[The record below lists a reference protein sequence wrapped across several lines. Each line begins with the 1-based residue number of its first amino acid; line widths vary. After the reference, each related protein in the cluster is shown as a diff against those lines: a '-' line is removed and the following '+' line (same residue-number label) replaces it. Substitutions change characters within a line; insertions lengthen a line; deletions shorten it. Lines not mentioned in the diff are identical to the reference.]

1 MLHIIE
7 CDKANCA
14 QADAD
19 EEEYEDILPEALTSK
34 DVDIATKEDILRQFA
49 HWSDEEADEPG
60 DDEDEEGVSMEELQE
75 PESEPENGEILEE
88 KMSIDTGNALENPL
102 SGDDNDEHLN
112 DIPDAIPLP
121 ENAEIIT
128 YGRKRGVI
136 LDDVDFGD
144 DAPSSDAV
152 DQVAEDAVSS
162 DGNQKE
168 PETTYRSS
176 EAKVLESLPP
186 QAHVESNTAKNPY
199 DKNMNYRLQ
208 LLREERAARRSKVLI
223 ITFLFNRR

>member
-1 MLHIIE
+1 
-7 CDKANCA
+7 
-14 QADAD
+14 
-19 EEEYEDILPEALTSK
+19 
-34 DVDIATKEDILRQFA
+34 
-49 HWSDEEADEPG
+49 
-60 DDEDEEGVSMEELQE
+60 MEELQG

-88 KMSIDTGNALENPL
+88 KMSNDTGNALENPL
-102 SGDDNDEHLN
+102 SGDDNDEHQN

-136 LDDVDFGD
+136 LDDVDFGG
-144 DAPSSDAV
+144 DAPSSGAV

-168 PETTYRSS
+168 PETTYCSS

-186 QAHVESNTAKNPY
+186 QAHVETNTVKNPY